1 MPPKAKAKSP
11 AKPRGRSPARS
22 AAKPRAKS
30 PAKPRA
36 KSPARRAKSPAPKK
50 SPARRAKSPA
60 PKKSPRR
67 ASTTDEHRALAD
79 DLAAIRAAYAK
90 ENGLPPPAKAFDFWT
105 LLNVVAWIGWS
116 CVLASAAYD
125 AKLVLILE
133 LMCCAELLRMVV
145 GDLKGNVRVGLI
157 LHATR
162 LIVYHQVLP
171 THYTTQ
177 ILQVWSVT
185 ELARYPYYV
194 FKSPLTFALRSFV
207 PLITFPLGVVAETL
221 GLVARLRDDDASTAV
236 KCLCALPLVTT
247 LLAPIGYWS
256 LLKKAVRAYD
266 GLKED

>member
-1 MPPKAKAKSP
+1 MAYAS
-11 AKPRGRSPARS
+11 ALATLATTSARFLQKTFAAELSLQKFPEVS
-22 AAKPRAKS
+22 AASVDSHDGEFTAYAQQQTAMS
-30 PAKPRA
+30 AGEYDA
-36 KSPARRAKSPAPKK
+36 
-50 SPARRAKSPA
+50 
-60 PKKSPRR
+60 
-67 ASTTDEHRALAD
+67 

-145 GDLKGNVRVGLI
+145 GVLKGNVRVGLI

-256 LLKKAVRAYD
+256 LLKKAVRAD
-266 GLKED
+266 RKSVV